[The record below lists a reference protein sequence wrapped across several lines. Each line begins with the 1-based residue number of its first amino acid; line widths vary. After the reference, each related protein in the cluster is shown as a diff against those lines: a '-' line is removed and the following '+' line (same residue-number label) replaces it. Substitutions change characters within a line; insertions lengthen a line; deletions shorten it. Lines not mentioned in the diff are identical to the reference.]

1 MQKQQA
7 SGKKSILFFLFV
19 LGWFALVAQF
29 YLIIVNRVAPIPET
43 IIRYFSF
50 FTILTN
56 LLVAVCFSILLLKRS
71 SRWGNFFSKPKVLTA
86 ITVYITVVGIVY
98 NLILRFLWKPK
109 GLQWAVDELLHTI
122 IPLLCIVY
130 WIFYVYKS
138 SLKWR
143 DAFLWLIYPFVYII
157 FILIR
162 GSWSSYYPYPFI
174 NVDQLGLNKVLLNSG
189 FLTLSFL
196 LISFI
201 AIAVGKKLRR

>member
-1 MQKQQA
+1 MQNPQA
-7 SGKKSILFFLFV
+7 NGKKSILFFLFV
-19 LGWFALVAQF
+19 LGWFALIAQF

-56 LLVAVCFSILLLKRS
+56 LFVAVCFSVLLLKLS
-71 SRWGNFFSKPKVLTA
+71 SRLGNFFASPKTLTA

-98 NLILRFLWKPK
+98 NLILRFLWKPT

-130 WIFYVYKS
+130 WIFHVYKS

-162 GSWSSYYPYPFI
+162 GSMSSFYPYPFI
-174 NVDQLGLNKVLLNSG
+174 DVDQIGLNKVLTNSG
-189 FLTLSFL
+189 LLMLSFL

-201 AIAVGKKLRR
+201 AIAVGKKRKQ

>member
-1 MQKQQA
+1 MQSQQA
-7 SGKKSILFFLFV
+7 NGKKIILFFLFV
-19 LGWFALVAQF
+19 LGWFALIAQF

-43 IIRYFSF
+43 IVRYFSF
-50 FTILTN
+50 FTVLTN

-98 NLILRFLWKPK
+98 NLILRFLWKPT

-130 WIFYVYKS
+130 WIVYVAKS

-143 DAFLWLIYPFVYII
+143 DAFPWLIYPFVYII

-162 GSWSSYYPYPFI
+162 GSVSSFYPYPFI
-174 NVDQLGLNKVLLNSG
+174 DVDQIGLNKVLMNSG
-189 FLTLSFL
+189 LLTLSFL

-201 AIAVGKKLRR
+201 AIAIGKKLK